1 MGIEPITIKTR
12 DAAGKDSGSVT
23 LNEAAFGGF
32 VKNKLMHAASV
43 MYHANERQGTA
54 CAKTRAEVAGSTK
67 KLYRQKGTGRARAG
81 NRKSVKRVGGGVIHP
96 PKPRDYSFTMPQKQR
111 ANALRSV
118 LLGKAKDGELHLV
131 TSFASSAEPMKT
143 KTIATMIKALGLAGQ
158 TVVLATDGL
167 KQNVFK
173 AARNI
178 EGVQCLPAAEL
189 NARHALVHK
198 HVVIEAAAFDRL
210 NAPLPVV
217 TRPRKPKGTRKA
229 EAGSVRGARDANV
242 EGGGK

>member
-12 DAAGKDSGSVT
+12 DAAGKESGSVT

-32 VKNKLMHAASV
+32 VKNKLMHAALV

-67 KLYRQKGTGRARAG
+67 KLYKQKGTGRARAG
-81 NRKSVKRVGGGVIHP
+81 NRKSGKRVGGGVIHP

-111 ANALRSV
+111 GNALRSV

-131 TSFASSAEPMKT
+131 TSFGGTDALKT
-143 KTIATMIKALGLAGQ
+143 KSIASILKTFGLAGQ
-158 TVVLATDGL
+158 TAVLATDGL
-167 KQNVFK
+167 KMNVFK

-178 EGVQCLPAAEL
+178 EGVTCVPAAEL
-189 NARHALVHK
+189 NARQALQHK
-198 HVVIEAAAFDRL
+198 HVVMEASAFERF
-210 NAPLPVV
+210 NQPTPVV
-217 TRPRKPKGTRKA
+217 KRPRKPRGTRKA
-229 EAGSVRGARDANV
+229 DMGKIRGAEKA
-242 EGGGK
+242 E

>member
-32 VKNKLMHAASV
+32 VKNKLMHAALV

-67 KLYRQKGTGRARAG
+67 KLYKQKGTGRARAG
-81 NRKSVKRVGGGVIHP
+81 NRKSGKRVGGGVIHP

-111 ANALRSV
+111 GNALRSV

-131 TSFASSAEPMKT
+131 TSFAASAEAMKT
-143 KTIATMIKALGLAGQ
+143 KSVATMLKSLGLAGQ
-158 TVVLATDGL
+158 TAVLATDGL
-167 KQNVFK
+167 KMNVFK

-178 EGVQCLPAAEL
+178 EGVLCVPAAEL
-189 NARHALVHK
+189 NARQALQHK
-198 HVVIEAAAFDRL
+198 HVVMEASAFERL
-210 NAPLPVV
+210 NQPVAV
-217 TRPRKPKGTRKA
+217 VKRPRKPRGTRKA
-229 EAGSVRGARDANV
+229 DMGKIRGADKA
-242 EGGGK
+242 EA